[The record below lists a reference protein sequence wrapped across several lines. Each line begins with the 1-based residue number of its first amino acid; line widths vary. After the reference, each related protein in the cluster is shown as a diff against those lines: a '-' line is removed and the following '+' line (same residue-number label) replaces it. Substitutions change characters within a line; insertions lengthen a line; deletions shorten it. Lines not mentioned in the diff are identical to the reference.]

1 MIQNPPARL
10 ILDAFDEGLCLLDE
24 AGELCAMNG
33 AAERLTGYLEE
44 ELISHPLLTKLEISS
59 RNCGADPTPSSH
71 DPPTAPS
78 GWLEVRLRRKDG
90 SKIDAV
96 CAICPVGSNAAW
108 TLLKLHPRE
117 PVLIEG
123 VALRRIK
130 VILEAIFGGMADG
143 LIVIDEGGKI
153 QLFSAG
159 AETLFGYR
167 AEEALGANVKLL
179 MPAPYRDAHDGYL
192 SNYRETGFKKI
203 IGTSR
208 EVSGRRKDGS
218 TFLMYLSIG
227 EIWLEGKRYFVGVAH
242 DLTRLKRAE
251 ERLITLAAAVEQSP
265 AAVMISNKE
274 GRIEYV
280 NNRFVHLT
288 GYEADELIGQNACL
302 LQSNHTASELYP
314 RLWETIC
321 SGSEW
326 RGEIQDRKQ
335 SGELYWAQ
343 ETITPLRDARG
354 EITHF
359 LAIQE
364 DVTRQKQDKEALA
377 ESEQRF
383 RHVAEMAGEWLWEQD
398 TRGRYIYSSVAVRD
412 ILGLEPEEILG
423 KSYLDLFAGEPPEHW
438 MAELPSYSA
447 ENCHPFHR
455 LVNHYRHKDGHD
467 VYTESTGAPIFD
479 PNGELIKWRGVDHDI
494 TARKQSEDALR
505 IRNRAIESVHIGIV
519 ICDARIPGNPNIYV
533 NPALSRITGYTRE
546 ELLGHSM
553 NLLQGPET
561 DPAALDEIRRA
572 ISKGQSCEVTMKNYR
587 KDGSAF
593 WNELLISPVVDDAGA
608 ITHYIGIQTDVTER
622 RKAEESRHE
631 LEIAK
636 HIQLSLLPDAP
647 LRLPRVELAGVCLP
661 ANHVGG
667 DYFDYFDNSGGVD
680 VVIADVSG
688 HSVGA
693 ALIMTEVRSTLRA
706 ETRRWIGAPTGPAQ
720 VLRDLNELL
729 HHDLTRAELFITMF
743 YFRFLSETRTLKYAN
758 AGHNSPLLLR
768 SSQTACTLLD
778 ADGLVLGVKRA
789 VEFEERSIELSAGDK
804 LLFYTDGVTEAQN
817 PRGDFF
823 GVDRLCK
830 AFRAHRDL
838 APETL
843 ITEVLADMREFC
855 GHAPRN
861 DDIAMVIMEIS

>member
-1 MIQNPPARL
+1 MIKNPPARL
-10 ILDAFDEGLCLLDE
+10 ILEAFDEGLCLLDE
-24 AGELCAMNG
+24 AGALCAMNG
-33 AAERLTGYLEE
+33 AAERLTGYLEQ

-59 RNCGADPTPSSH
+59 GNGGADSTASSH
-71 DPPTAPS
+71 DLPTPPS
-78 GWLEVRLRRKDG
+78 GWVDVRLRRKDG
-90 SKIDAV
+90 SKVDAV
-96 CAICPVGSNAAW
+96 CAIFPVGSNAAW
-108 TLLKLHPRE
+108 TLLKLRPRE
-117 PVLIEG
+117 PALIEG
-123 VALRRIK
+123 VALRDTK
-130 VILEAIFGGMADG
+130 VILETIFGGMADG
-143 LIVIDEGGKI
+143 LVLIDEGGKI

-159 AETLFGYR
+159 AERLFGYR
-167 AEEALGANVKLL
+167 VEEALGANVKLL
-179 MPAPYRDAHDGYL
+179 MPSPYHEAHDGYL
-192 SNYRETGFKKI
+192 SDYRESGVRKI
-203 IGTSR
+203 IGIGR
-208 EVSGRRKDGS
+208 EVFGRRKDGS
-218 TFLMYLSIG
+218 TFPMYLSIG
-227 EIWLEGKRYFVGVAH
+227 EICVEGQRYFVGVTH

-251 ERLITLAAAVEQSP
+251 ERLITLSAAVDQSP
-265 AAVMISNKE
+265 AAVMISNKD

-288 GYEADELIGQNACL
+288 GYEADELIGQNPRL
-302 LQSNHTASELYP
+302 LQSNHTASELYR

-326 RGEIQDRKQ
+326 RGEIQDRKK

-364 DVTRQKQDKEALA
+364 DVTQQKRDREALA

-398 TRGRYIYSSVAVRD
+398 PWGRYIYSSVAVRD
-412 ILGLEPEEILG
+412 ILGLEPEVILG
-423 KSYLDLFAGEPPEHW
+423 KNYLDLFAGEPPAHW
-438 MAELPSYSA
+438 MAELPSHSA

-479 PNGELIKWRGVDHDI
+479 RNGELIKWRGVDHDI
-494 TARKQSEDALR
+494 TARKQYEDALR
-505 IRNRAIESVHIGIV
+505 VRNRAIESVHIGIV
-519 ICDARIPGNPNIYV
+519 ICDARTPGNPNIYV
-533 NPALSRITGYTRE
+533 NPALSRITGYTRD

-561 DPAALDEIRRA
+561 DPAAVEEIRRA
-572 ISKGQSCEVTMKNYR
+572 IANELSCEVTLKNYR

-593 WNELLISPVVDDAGA
+593 WNELLISPVADDSGA
-608 ITHYIGIQTDVTER
+608 ITHYIGVQTDVTER

-647 LRLPRVELAGVCLP
+647 LRLPCAELAGVCLP
-661 ANHVGG
+661 ATHVGG

-706 ETRRWIGAPTGPAQ
+706 ETRRSIGAPTGPAQ

-729 HHDLTRAELFITMF
+729 YHDLTRAELFITMF

-768 SSQTACTLLD
+768 SSQSACALLD
-778 ADGLVLGVKRA
+778 AEGLVLGVKRA
-789 VEFEERSIELSAGDK
+789 VDFEERSIELSAGDK

-817 PRGDFF
+817 RRGDFF
-823 GVDRLCK
+823 GVDRLCE

-855 GHAPRN
+855 GDAPRS